1 MRHILK
7 SPCVAADKANAV
19 VVGSKL
25 TGRRSASGFTM
36 VELMVVVAII
46 GILAAVAIPS
56 YKSSVKK
63 SNRSAAKTALLD
75 MAAREEKYYSLNNAY
90 SGSATSNQDLF
101 GTTSV
106 TFPINAP
113 LTGPTL
119 YTIATPTITA
129 ATATAPATFSIT
141 ATPTGTQTGDQCGN
155 FTVNSAGQQ
164 SVSGSGTC
172 W

>member
-7 SPCVAADKANAV
+7 SRRRAAEQVNVAG
-19 VVGSKL
+19 VGAKQRW
-25 TGRRSASGFTM
+25 RRSASGFTM
-36 VELMVVVAII
+36 VELMIVVAII

-75 MAAREEKYYSLNNAY
+75 LAAREEKIYSLTNAY
-90 SGSATSNQDLF
+90 STTPSDLF
-101 GTTSV
+101 GTGTTL
-106 TFPINAP
+106 TFPLNAP
-113 LTGPTL
+113 LTGPAQ
-119 YTIATPTITA
+119 YTIATPTIAA
-129 ATATAPATFSIT
+129 ATTTASATFSIT

-155 FTVNSAGQQ
+155 FTINSAGQQ
-164 SVSGSGTC
+164 SVSGSGSC